1 MEAEAML
8 YAWCHYWKWPENL
21 CGQIQLTREMPAED
35 AEPTAAPI
43 ARGTDRSVRLMMQ
56 STAFKKSD
64 GLWVPGFEEGASF
77 LANMNAL
84 NAYRNWLANM
94 IKNGSPLKGDV
105 AIWVEPKPSQPTEQ
119 PQ

>member
-43 ARGTDRSVRLMMQ
+43 ARGTDRSV
-56 STAFKKSD
+56 
-64 GLWVPGFEEGASF
+64 
-77 LANMNAL
+77 
-84 NAYRNWLANM
+84 
-94 IKNGSPLKGDV
+94 
-105 AIWVEPKPSQPTEQ
+105 
-119 PQ
+119 